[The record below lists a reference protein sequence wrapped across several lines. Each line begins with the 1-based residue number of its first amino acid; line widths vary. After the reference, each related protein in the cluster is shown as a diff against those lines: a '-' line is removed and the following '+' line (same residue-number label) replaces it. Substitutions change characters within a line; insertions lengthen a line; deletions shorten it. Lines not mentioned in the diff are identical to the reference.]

1 MTELAHYKQG
11 YGRLPGFVAGS
22 SIFVITTALMSAGIN
37 LWLHNLWMAGLN
49 LFTAVG
55 FLPTL
60 FVQGIIY
67 LNVRWKRPAV
77 WIQDETLYAIT
88 PTHFRIPIDDIAA
101 WQVTGRFGLIR
112 YYTFVLLTDH
122 KGKTRRIGIDFVAD
136 RDRLIANFETLLGPQ
151 THQAAADATARTT
164 LAGKT

>member
-11 YGRLPGFVAGS
+11 YGRLPGFGAGS

-67 LNVRWKRPAV
+67 LNVRWSA
-77 WIQDETLYAIT
+77 Q
-88 PTHFRIPIDDIAA
+88 
-101 WQVTGRFGLIR
+101 RFG
-112 YYTFVLLTDH
+112 F
-122 KGKTRRIGIDFVAD
+122 KMRRCMRSRPPISAY
-136 RDRLIANFETLLGPQ
+136 P
-151 THQAAADATARTT
+151 
-164 LAGKT
+164 